1 MKMTDDEFEQLIS
14 KNYPKVKIKKPEGE
28 KCLSDNDITEFA
40 EGLLKG
46 KREKLVISHL
56 IVCEDCR
63 EIVGSLQKE
72 LPFEEINKTEIPDL
86 VAEKA
91 KNLFPAKPK
100 TWEILAKDIKTGLE
114 IITYTGDFCF
124 TYPEL
129 ERVSLAGK
137 KKFKNAGQPIRPE
150 VDYLQPIIP
159 SIEAISPKFAQ
170 IAVEVSEK
178 KSKIDYIDREIL
190 SIRDIRENQPDQFKK
205 LEEKE
210 REFLSK
216 KKEIYKT
223 LENLKKVV
231 PRGFFFQEQL
241 WNLTVNILLTKRK
254 DKQTYISELQIGICD
269 SLGKPQEDIE
279 ISFTKG
285 RKVIERFITQK
296 GISFTKRVDPQK
308 FHIKFKQY
316 GIYLGQAILNLKNKG

>member
-14 KNYPKVKIKKPEGE
+14 KNYPKVRIKKPEGE

-63 EIVGSLQKE
+63 EIVRSLQKE

-91 KNLFPAKPK
+91 KNLFPARPK

-129 ERVSLAGK
+129 ERVSLAEK

-178 KSKIDYIDREIL
+178 KSKIEYIDREIL
-190 SIRDIRENQPDQFKK
+190 SIRDIGKNQPDQFKK
-205 LEEKE
+205 LEEK
-210 REFLSK
+210 
-216 KKEIYKT
+216 
-223 LENLKKVV
+223 
-231 PRGFFFQEQL
+231 
-241 WNLTVNILLTKRK
+241 
-254 DKQTYISELQIGICD
+254 
-269 SLGKPQEDIE
+269 
-279 ISFTKG
+279 
-285 RKVIERFITQK
+285 
-296 GISFTKRVDPQK
+296 
-308 FHIKFKQY
+308 
-316 GIYLGQAILNLKNKG
+316 